1 LAPNFEASPC
11 AFERRIADELNGDSL
26 QFGSLAVRRRYQ
38 KLVMTIAVPRG
49 FGQACR
55 FRINHSDTMSR
66 VSRSSAHPNALIAW
80 SSGKDSAWALHEAR
94 CAGEFDIIGAL
105 TTVTDVFGRVSMH
118 GVREE
123 LLRAQ
128 LDAAGLP
135 AVIVRIPYPCP
146 NEIYEREMAVAMQD
160 AKARGVTHI
169 IFGDL
174 YLEDIRA
181 YREAKLKDAGM
192 IPVFPLW
199 LKPTASLAREMI
211 VAGVEAHLAVV
222 DLKKLPISFAGR
234 RFDTALIG
242 DLPIGVDPCGE
253 NGEFH
258 TFVSAGPMLARKI
271 PVAVGERVERDGFAF
286 ADLVPA

>member
-1 LAPNFEASPC
+1 MAQP
-11 AFERRIADELNGDSL
+11 
-26 QFGSLAVRRRYQ
+26 
-38 KLVMTIAVPRG
+38 K
-49 FGQACR
+49 
-55 FRINHSDTMSR
+55 
-66 VSRSSAHPNALIAW
+66 ALIAW

-94 CAGEFDIIGAL
+94 ASGEFDIVGAL
-105 TTVTDVFGRVSMH
+105 TTVTDSFARVSMH

-123 LLRAQ
+123 LLMAQ

-146 NEIYEREMAVAMQD
+146 NEIYERKMAAAVQD

-181 YREAKLKDAGM
+181 YREKNLAGTG
-192 IPVFPLW
+192 ITPVFPLW
-199 LKPTASLAREMI
+199 LKPTAALARAMI
-211 VAGVEAHLAVV
+211 EAGVEAHLAVV
-222 DLKKLPISFAGR
+222 DLKKLPAAFAGR
-234 RFDTALIG
+234 RLDANLLADFPDGI
-242 DLPIGVDPCGE
+242 DPCGE

-258 TFVSAGPMLARKI
+258 TFVSAGPMLKRKI
-271 PVAVGERVERDGFAF
+271 AVRVGETVERDGFAF